1 VRGGCTEPEGPVGG
15 CPECPLAR
23 LDLAMATPRG
33 AVVDRAFRL
42 ARRKNAG
49 FAIIADTL
57 PADLVVAVELLVE
70 EEREYLDERRHRDE
84 EAAAAQREADKRM
97 GR

>member
-1 VRGGCTEPEGPVGG
+1 
-15 CPECPLAR
+15 
-23 LDLAMATPRG
+23 MATPRG